1 MLKIFFSSLS
11 KSQTIVIVALILIAL
26 ALLIP
31 KVPSIGRWFNS
42 ATSEEYE
49 PWNPENINVIKNNI
63 ERLNIDAEDIK
74 FQLDV
79 LPAFEQ
85 DIALNKKTLDKM
97 TLDSSYNNT
106 VAQMQP
112 NKMIGSIESYYE
124 VNPESSALIDKK
136 LNKSLLSQIDNKR
149 QQYTQDYMNMLAAMG
164 FDTNYLYSY
173 NFNNKNYISIY
184 PSSFFIAAIRS
195 TPVKRVDTTQRFI
208 ETFPPK
214 NQVTSAFTQYKSS
227 LQGTLYALDSL
238 LLKRIALLEARKQ
251 TLTPSQEKLKDD
263 FNKKNF
269 NINQYAVVIGIP
281 FFIIAAL
288 LMYWYGLRS
297 NKESNAVAGNVMNP
311 KDKLAFALNTI
322 TVLILIL
329 SLLILGL
336 AKVISENA
344 LAALLGTIGGYVLN
358 NAKTK
363 DGAPV
368 STINGDAIGTTVIT
382 SEDNKPSFTPPPAPA
397 PPGDE
402 KELVNQEN
410 ERPPLPSPPPAPNAP
425 ENTDN

>member
-1 MLKIFFSSLS
+1 MLKSFFYSLN
-11 KSQTIVIVALILIAL
+11 KLQTIVIVALVIITVLS
-26 ALLIP
+26 LIP
-31 KVPSIGRWFNS
+31 QITVVPRWFHS

-63 ERLNIDAEDIK
+63 ERLNIEAEDIK

-85 DIALNKKTLDKM
+85 DISLNRKALDKM
-97 TLDSSYNNT
+97 VLDSPYNNV

-124 VNPESSALIDKK
+124 VNAERSGATDKK
-136 LNKSLLSQIDNKR
+136 INKSLSSQIDNKR
-149 QQYTQDYMNMLAAMG
+149 QQYTQDYLNMIKDIG
-164 FDTNYLYSY
+164 FDTRFFYNYD
-173 NFNNKNYISIY
+173 KNYTYAY
-184 PSSFFIAAIRS
+184 PPSYFIAASGRAPI
-195 TPVKRVDTTQRFI
+195 TQGDTIQRFLN
-208 ETFPPK
+208 TFLPK
-214 NQVTSAFTQYKSS
+214 DKATKIFSSYKPS
-227 LQGTLYALDSL
+227 LQNTLKALDSL
-238 LLKRIALLEARKQ
+238 LLKRIGILEARKEK
-251 TLTPSQEKLKDD
+251 LTPDQEKLKDE

-281 FFIIAAL
+281 FFIVAAL

-382 SEDNKPSFTPPPAPA
+382 SDDNKPSFTPPPAPA

-410 ERPPLPSPPPAPNAP
+410 ERPPLPLPPPAPNAP